1 MKNELNSRQFALYNY
16 LKKCGDEWTHAVDI
30 ARAVYG
36 FNGDKF
42 IGSNAQRKIAADIQK
57 INDSSVIQKVIMSD
71 RTKGVKLANKEE
83 FVDYIQKEISASL
96 RRLIRARRKA
106 EKGSLDN
113 QFRIPLGK
121 YERDYIQAYI
131 NSNGGNND

>member
-1 MKNELNSRQFALYNY
+1 MKSELTPIQWDLYNY
-16 LKKCGDEWTHAVDI
+16 LKKRGDEWTHAVDI

-71 RTKGVKLANKEE
+71 RTKGVKLANEEE

-96 RRLIRARRKA
+96 RRLIRARNKA
-106 EKGSLDN
+106 KKGAMNN
-113 QFRIPLGK
+113 QYRISLGK
-121 YERDYIQAYI
+121 YEREYIEAYI
-131 NSNGGNND
+131 KERS